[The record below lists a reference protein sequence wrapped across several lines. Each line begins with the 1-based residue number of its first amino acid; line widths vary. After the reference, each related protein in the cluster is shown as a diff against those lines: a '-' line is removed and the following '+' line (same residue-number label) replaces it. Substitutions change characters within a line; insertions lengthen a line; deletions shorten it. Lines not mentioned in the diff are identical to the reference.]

1 MCVLEIEYG
10 RKEGLEL
17 LSRAV
22 WKVNDLVV
30 VLSLRSSRD
39 SAAPQTMNADA
50 SNPATYSSVGDIC
63 CTLTTLDSEVFC
75 IGKLPWRR
83 EVQPYTG
90 SRFVEYTLIL
100 ERDDVAI
107 LS

>member
-1 MCVLEIEYG
+1 MHVCVLEIEYG

-22 WKVNDLVV
+22 WKVND
-30 VLSLRSSRD
+30 
-39 SAAPQTMNADA
+39 
-50 SNPATYSSVGDIC
+50 SSVGDIC